1 MEGSVAAQTDRVDAL
16 GPQGDAAP
24 DADLID
30 ARVRA
35 AGGVVGRVVNG
46 GSEVVLVHRP
56 RFDDWSLP
64 KGKLKRREHPIAGA
78 VREVREET
86 GIRCVIGARL
96 PTVHY
101 DVWSGEALVEKSVDY
116 WAMTVAAGTR
126 GSFSPGHEVDDIVW
140 LPVADALNRLSYPHD
155 KRVLRAY
162 AELPALRRP
171 VVLLRHANAGSRDRW
186 PGPDQD
192 RPLDKTGR
200 HEAQTLAALLSH
212 FGPNRL
218 VSAEPVRC
226 VETLAP
232 LGALLGLNVEI
243 DPRFNES
250 ANPTTA
256 AQALRGYANPDGAVV
271 VASQGGLIPV
281 ALSVLNDSSPARYH
295 VSKGDGWVLSFA
307 DTRLTAQDL
316 FSLRG

>member
-1 MEGSVAAQTDRVDAL
+1 MEGGLAAQTDRVDAVS
-16 GPQGDAAP
+16 PQDEAAP

-35 AGGVVGRVVNG
+35 AGGVVGRAANDV
-46 GSEVVLVHRP
+46 SEVVLVHRP

-96 PTVHY
+96 PTAQY

-116 WAMTVAAGTR
+116 WAMTIAGRTR
-126 GSFSPGHEVDDIVW
+126 SNTSGHEVDDVIW
-140 LPVADALNRLSYPHD
+140 LPVPDALDRLSYPHD

-162 AELPALRRP
+162 AELPELRRP
-171 VVLLRHANAGSRDRW
+171 VVLLRHANAGERGSW
-186 PGPDQD
+186 PAADEE
-192 RPLDKTGR
+192 RPLDESGR
-200 HEAQTLAALLSH
+200 QEAEALAPLLSH
-212 FGPNRL
+212 VGPNRL
-218 VSAEPVRC
+218 VSAQPVRC
-226 VETLAP
+226 VDTLAP
-232 LGALLGLNVEI
+232 LAARLDLEVEL

-250 ANPTTA
+250 ANPTAA
-256 AQALRGYANPDGAVV
+256 AQALREYASSGGAVV
-271 VASQGGLIPV
+271 VASQGGLIPEAV
-281 ALSVLNDSSPARYH
+281 SMLNGSSSTRYR
-295 VSKGDGWVLSFA
+295 VGKGEGWVLSFA
-307 DTRLTAQDL
+307 GSRLAALDL